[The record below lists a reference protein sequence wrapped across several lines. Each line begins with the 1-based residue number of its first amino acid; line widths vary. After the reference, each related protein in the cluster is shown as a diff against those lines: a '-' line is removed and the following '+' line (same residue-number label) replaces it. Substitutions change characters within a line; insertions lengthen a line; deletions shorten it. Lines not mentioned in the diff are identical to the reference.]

1 MHFIEGHSAST
12 DGPLKY
18 MSRERI
24 DEIHEEIDRR
34 MTELSD
40 SGLSR
45 REILYE
51 DAKMGVP
58 LQDDAFFQLLRHS
71 RTAREMLILPN
82 EAFTADRVIEKAL
95 RQDIGADPS
104 QSMNKAAYNTL
115 DPEDPFQVTNEYKK
129 KYRDTTPLHGPDSQ
143 SA

>member
-1 MHFIEGHSAST
+1 MYSKPRESKEEIIRDNEMHFIEGHNASS

-24 DEIHEEIDRR
+24 DEVHEEIDRR

-45 REILYE
+45 REILFE
-51 DAKMGVP
+51 DAKIGVP
-58 LQDDAFFQLLRHS
+58 LQDDAFFQLLRQS

-82 EAFTADRVIEKAL
+82 EAFTADRVIEKGL
-95 RQDIGADPS
+95 RQDLGADPS
-104 QSMNKAAYNTL
+104 QSMNKADYRSL
-115 DPEDPFQVTNEYKK
+115 DPEDPF
-129 KYRDTTPLHGPDSQ
+129 
-143 SA
+143 